1 MLKRP
6 YELIYQKEINNYYL
20 LPLPES
26 NMIAV
31 ETVMKARGWF
41 GREKDIPVGL
51 QMIPLNSGLL
61 AVFLEFLKLEQVGEK
76 KIADDM
82 PVIPLYDNINIKPI
96 REKLKKI
103 AKGIDVNFQYTP
115 VVLNDTVKELINEG
129 YQVLGINTIGSHA
142 REVWLVKTNDFGT
155 LHVMTVFLH
164 GKPSV
169 DSVGFAKLSL
179 FDRALVTEILEV
191 ITDKKQ
197 MEELKND

>member
-1 MLKRP
+1 MLKKP
-6 YELIYQKEINNYYL
+6 YELIYQKEINNYYI
-20 LPLPES
+20 LPLPDS

-31 ETVMKARGWF
+31 ETVMKAKGWF

-51 QMIPLNSGLL
+51 QMIPINSGLL
-61 AVFLEFLKLEQVGEK
+61 AVFLEFLKLKQIGEK

-82 PVIPLYDNINIKPI
+82 PVIPLYDTIVIKPI

-103 AKGIDVNFQYTP
+103 AKDIDVTFKYTG
-115 VVLNDTVKELINEG
+115 VVLNDTVKELVTEG
-129 YQVLGINTIGSHA
+129 YQILGVNTIGSHA
-142 REVWLVKTNDFGT
+142 REVWLIKTNDFGT
-155 LHVMTVFLH
+155 LHVLTVFLH
-164 GKPSV
+164 GKASV

-179 FDRALVTEILEV
+179 FNRELVTEILET